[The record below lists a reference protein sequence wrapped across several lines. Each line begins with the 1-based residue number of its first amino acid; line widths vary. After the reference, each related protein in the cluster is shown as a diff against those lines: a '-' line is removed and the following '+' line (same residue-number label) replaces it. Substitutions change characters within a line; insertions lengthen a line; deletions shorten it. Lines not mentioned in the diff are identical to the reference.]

1 MKQEKTMSKI
11 DVAKLRRELASEKS
25 DIRKAAFSELKS
37 LAVEE
42 AMPILTELLNCKND
56 DILADVSK
64 AMLNYKDEALPW
76 LVKALTSDTW
86 NMRRGASMVLGRL
99 GPGSLNKLM
108 SMVPENEEDVD
119 YWMVQTL
126 GNMGGE
132 AVQYLVR
139 IFKHPSQKIR
149 LAAIRA
155 AQNIN
160 DPRMVV
166 ALLHLLEEQNWP
178 VRKAAFDSLEK
189 IHLCNPQ
196 AVSEALDTSSD
207 EAKFWI
213 IKLLADQAT
222 PDLVPRFAR
231 IVETAPME
239 SKLEA
244 IKAMAMVE
252 NSEAHR
258 LLVNYLAHKSWIIRK
273 TAADSIWAQGIG
285 VSEELISAIRGTNV
299 DARYWSVKLLG
310 QSREPKI
317 FEEIVKCL
325 QDSQSAVRSAS
336 CQALGSLGDK
346 RALAPLMTM
355 LNDESEDVRTA
366 AILSLSQLGER
377 DELPVKN
384 ALPAHVRKE
393 NMASCPNCGKMVGRN
408 FSFCPFCLE
417 HLRNAC
423 RSCGRAIEAGWKGCP
438 DCGAPL

>member
-1 MKQEKTMSKI
+1 MSKL
-11 DVAKLRRELASEKS
+11 DFAKLRRDLASEKS
-25 DIRKAAFSELKS
+25 DVRKAALAEVKNLAPSEALP
-37 LAVEE
+37 LL
-42 AMPILTELLNCKND
+42 IELLDRKND
-56 DILADVSK
+56 DILADLSK
-64 AMLNYKDEALPW
+64 AMLSFKDESLPY
-76 LVKALTSDTW
+76 LVKALTSASW
-86 NMRRGASMVLGRL
+86 SVRRGASVVLGRL
-99 GPGSLNKLM
+99 GPSSLNKLM
-108 SMVPENEEDVD
+108 AMVPENEEDVD

-126 GNMGGE
+126 SNMGGE

-139 IFKHPSQKIR
+139 VFKHPNLKIR

-178 VRKAAFDSLEK
+178 VRKAAYDSLER
-189 IHLCNPQ
+189 IYACNQP
-196 AVSEALDTSSD
+196 AVIAALDSSSE

-213 IKLLADQAT
+213 IKLLAQQST
-222 PDLVPRFAR
+222 PELTARFAR
-231 IVETAPME
+231 IVESAPME

-244 IKAMAMVE
+244 IKALAMVE

-258 LLVNYLAHKSWIIRK
+258 LLVGYLAHKSWIIRK
-273 TAADSIWAQGIG
+273 TAADAIWTQGLG
-285 VSEELISAIRGTNV
+285 ASDELISAIRGANV

-310 QSREPKI
+310 QSREPRI

-325 QDSQSAVRSAS
+325 QDPQFSVRSAA

-346 RALAPLMTM
+346 RALAPLMTS
-355 LNDESEDVRTA
+355 LNDDSEEVRTA

-377 DELPVKN
+377 DDAPVVKS
-384 ALPAHVRKE
+384 AVPAHVRKE
-393 NMASCPNCGKMVGRN
+393 NMLPCTNCGKLVGRN
-408 FSFCPFCLE
+408 FTFCPFCLE

-423 RSCGRAIEAGWKGCP
+423 RNCGRSVEAGWKGCP

>member
-1 MKQEKTMSKI
+1 MSKT
-11 DVAKLRRELASEKS
+11 DFAKLRRELVSEKS
-25 DIRKAAFSELKS
+25 DIRKAAIADLKN
-37 LAVEE
+37 LTAEE
-42 AMPILTELLNCKND
+42 ALPLLSELLNCKND
-56 DILADVSK
+56 DVLADISK
-64 AMLNYKDEALPW
+64 AMVAYKDDCLPY
-76 LVKALTSDTW
+76 LVKALASDSW
-86 NMRRGASMVLGRL
+86 SLRKGASTALAKL

-108 SMVPENEEDVD
+108 TMVPENEEDVD

-139 IFKHPSQKIR
+139 IFKHPNQKIR

-166 ALLHLLEEQNWP
+166 SLLHLLEEQNWP
-178 VRKAAFDSLEK
+178 VRKAAYDSLEK
-189 IHLCNPQ
+189 IYTCNQ
-196 AVSEALDTSSD
+196 KAVASALETSTD
-207 EAKFWI
+207 EARFWI
-213 IKLLADQAT
+213 IKLLAQQAT
-222 PDLVPRFAR
+222 PELVSQFAG

-244 IKAMAMVE
+244 IKALAMVE

-258 LLVNYLAHKSWIIRK
+258 LLVGYLAHKSWIIRK
-273 TAADSIWAQGIG
+273 TAADAIWAQGLG
-285 VSEELISAIRGTNV
+285 VSEELMSAIKGANV

-310 QSREPKI
+310 QSREPQI
-317 FEEIVKCL
+317 FAEIVKCL
-325 QDSQSAVRSAS
+325 QDPQFSVRSAA

-355 LNDESEDVRTA
+355 LNDESEEVRTT

-377 DELPVKN
+377 EELPTKTS
-384 ALPAHVRKE
+384 LPAHVRKE
-393 NMASCPNCGKMVGRN
+393 NMLPCNNCGKLVGRN

-417 HLRNAC
+417 HLRNTC
-423 RSCGRAIEAGWKGCP
+423 RNCGRAIEAGWKGCP
-438 DCGAPL
+438 DCGAPI

>member
-1 MKQEKTMSKI
+1 MSRT
-11 DVAKLRRELASEKS
+11 DFAKLRRELASEKS
-25 DIRKAAFSELKS
+25 DIRKAALVELKS
-37 LAVEE
+37 VAAEDAL
-42 AMPILTELLNCKND
+42 PILADLLSCKND
-56 DILADVSK
+56 DVLADIGK
-64 AMLNYKDEALPW
+64 AMLTFKDDALPY
-76 LVKALTSDTW
+76 LVKALTSENWST
-86 NMRRGASMVLGRL
+86 RRGASLVLGKL

-139 IFKHPSQKIR
+139 IFRHPSQKIR
-149 LAAIRA
+149 IAAIRA

-166 ALLHLLEEQNWP
+166 ALLHLLEEQSWP

-189 IHLCNPQ
+189 IYTANPQ
-196 AVSEALDTSSD
+196 AVSDALETSSE
-207 EAKFWI
+207 EAKFWV
-213 IKLLADQAT
+213 IKLLANQSS

-231 IVETAPME
+231 IIETSPME

-244 IKAMAMVE
+244 IKALAMVE
-252 NSEAHR
+252 TADAHR
-258 LLVNYLAHKSWIIRK
+258 LLVSYLAHKSWIIRK
-273 TAADSIWAQGIG
+273 TAADSIWTQGLG
-285 VSEELISAIRGTNV
+285 VSEELISAIKGANV

-325 QDSQSAVRSAS
+325 QDSQASVRSAA
-336 CQALGSLGDK
+336 CQAMGSLGDK

-355 LNDESEDVRTA
+355 LNDESEEVRTA

-377 DELPVKN
+377 DELQPKN
-384 ALPAHVRKE
+384 SLPAHVRKE
-393 NMASCPNCGKMVGRN
+393 NMLACSNCGKMVGRN

-417 HLRNAC
+417 HLRNTC
-423 RSCGRAIEAGWKGCP
+423 RNCGRATEAGWKGCP

>member
-1 MKQEKTMSKI
+1 MSKI
-11 DVAKLRRELASEKS
+11 DFAKLRRELASEKS
-25 DIRKAAFSELKS
+25 DLRKAALADLKS
-37 LAVEE
+37 VAAEE
-42 AMPILTELLNCKND
+42 ALPMLTELLNCKND
-56 DILADVSK
+56 DVLADISK
-64 AMLNYKDEALPW
+64 ALIAYKDEALPY
-76 LVKALTSDTW
+76 LVKALTSEGW
-86 NMRRGASMVLGRL
+86 NTRRGASVVLGRL

-139 IFKHPSQKIR
+139 IFKHPNQKIR

-155 AQNIN
+155 AQNIK

-166 ALLHLLEEQNWP
+166 SLLHLLEEQNWP

-189 IHLCNPQ
+189 IHMANPQ
-196 AVSEALDTSSD
+196 AVSAALDNSSD

-231 IVETAPME
+231 IIEAAPME

-244 IKAMAMVE
+244 IKALAMVE

-258 LLVNYLAHKSWIIRK
+258 LLVGYLAHKSWIIRK
-273 TAADSIWAQGIG
+273 TAADSIWAQGLG
-285 VSEELISAIRGTNV
+285 VSEELISAIRGANV

-355 LNDESEDVRTA
+355 LNDESEEVRTA

-377 DELPVKN
+377 DEIQPKVS
-384 ALPAHVRKE
+384 LPAHVRKE
-393 NMASCPNCGKMVGRN
+393 NMLPCGNCGKPVGRN

-423 RSCGRAIEAGWKGCP
+423 RNCGRVIEAGWKGCP